1 MKKAI
6 IKSLKLVSLVFIFV
20 CFFSISCKEL
30 CLTGTGTLTLTNKS
44 LHTVQKIMINGV
56 NYGTIDPGESK
67 DIELS
72 PGTYYVEQDGIS
84 GGTGC
89 SGFVVNMA
97 ACTPQGYSCSS

>member
-1 MKKAI
+1 MKKSI
-6 IKSLKLVSLVFIFV
+6 LKSLKVVSLISAFV
-20 CFFSISCKEL
+20 VLFSISCKEL
-30 CLTGTGTLTLTNKS
+30 CLTGTGTLTLENKS

-56 NYGTIDPGESK
+56 NYGTIDPDESK

-89 SGFVVNMA
+89 SAFVVNMV
-97 ACTPQGYSCSS
+97 ACVPQAYSCSN